1 MSADKVESGMMNRE
15 LPFFQAINEAIDL
28 CMSRDPAVYV
38 MGLGVPD
45 PKGVFG
51 STLGLQPKYG
61 SGRVMDMPVSEN
73 AMTGVAIGS
82 ALVGMRPIMTHQR
95 MDFALLAMDQI
106 VNQAAKWHYMFG
118 GQMCVPIVIRMI
130 IGRGWGQGAQHSQS
144 LEAWYAHVPGLKVV
158 MPTTPYDA
166 KGLLIS
172 SIEDNNPVIFIEH
185 RWLYNITGHVP
196 EGMYRVPIG
205 KAKTARTGE
214 DITVA
219 ATSYMTLE
227 SLRAADILAKAG
239 ASAEVIDIRTL
250 KPLDED
256 LILRSVEKTGRLMV
270 VDSGYLTGG
279 IGAEVA
285 ARVVEKAFHS
295 LKCPVKRIGL
305 PDCPGATSPGLTKF
319 YYPRASHIVKAIK
332 DILMLPKT
340 RDDHEYELLDESSPH
355 DVPDKYF
362 RGPF

>member
-1 MSADKVESGMMNRE
+1 MSRE
-15 LPFFQAINEAIDL
+15 LKFFQALNEATDL
-28 CMSRDPAVYV
+28 CMANDPAVYI

-45 PKGVFG
+45 PKGIFG
-51 STLGLQPKYG
+51 STLGLQQKHG
-61 SGRVMDMPVSEN
+61 SLRVMDMPVSEN

-95 MDFALLAMDQI
+95 IDFALMAMDQM

-118 GQMCVPIVIRMI
+118 GQMCVPLVIRMI
-130 IGRGWGQGAQHSQS
+130 VGRGWGQGAQHSQS
-144 LEAWYAHVPGLKVV
+144 LEAWFAHVPGLKVV
-158 MPTTPYDA
+158 MPSTPYDA

-185 RWLYNITGHVP
+185 RWLHNITGEVP
-196 EGMYRVPIG
+196 EGVYRVPIG
-205 KAKTARTGE
+205 KAKIVRSGS

-227 SLRAADILAKAG
+227 SIRAADILAKDG

-250 KPLDED
+250 KPLDDD
-256 LILRSVEKTGRLMV
+256 LIIESVKKTGRLIV
-270 VDSGYLTGG
+270 VDSGYTTGG

-285 ARVVEKAFHS
+285 ARVAEKAFND
-295 LKCPVKRIGL
+295 LRCPIRRIGL
-305 PDCPGATSPGLTKF
+305 PDCPTPTSPALSKF
-319 YYPRASHIVKAIK
+319 YYPRSNHILKVAREVLHLGKSQNGFEF
-332 DILMLPKT
+332 DM
-340 RDDHEYELLDESSPH
+340 LDESVPH

-362 RGPF
+362 TGPF